1 MPRPNDRPSPAPW
14 IAAAAAVVA
23 LAGAA
28 FGPAYLTA
36 ASTLDAMQRADAK
49 ALEKN
54 IDFIALRTDVSDEL
68 KAMFDAEM
76 RKQGLDETAVGVA
89 RNFVAA
95 PINAIVDRIATP
107 DGMATLL
114 TPPAGEERKLL
125 TGSEL
130 MSSALV
136 QGRLTSLSQLEVAIP
151 DGKKPRSDLVR
162 LKFKRS
168 GLTDWRMVGV
178 HYPASA
184 LAGAAGLP
192 TAP

>member
-1 MPRPNDRPSPAPW
+1 MPRPKDRPSPLPW
-14 IAAAAAVVA
+14 IAAVAAIVA

-28 FGPAYLTA
+28 FGPAYMA
-36 ASTLDAMQRADAK
+36 AVATLDAMQRADAK
-49 ALEKN
+49 ALENN
-54 IDFIALRTDVSDEL
+54 IDFVALRTDVSDEL

-107 DGMATLL
+107 DGMAALL
-114 TPPAGEERKLL
+114 TPPSGEDRKLL
-125 TGSEL
+125 TTPQL
-130 MSSALV
+130 LSATLTNG
-136 QGRLTSLSQLEVAIP
+136 QLTSLSQLEVAIP
-151 DGKKPRSDLVR
+151 YGKKPRAELVR
-162 LKFKRS
+162 LKFKRN

-192 TAP
+192 ATP